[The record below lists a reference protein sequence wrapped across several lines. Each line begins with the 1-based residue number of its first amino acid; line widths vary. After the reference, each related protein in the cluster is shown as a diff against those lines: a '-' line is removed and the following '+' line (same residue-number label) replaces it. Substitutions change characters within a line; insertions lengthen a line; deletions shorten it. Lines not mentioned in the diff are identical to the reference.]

1 MSNKVVT
8 NHTINGMNVKDLSA
22 NEMIGIIR
30 TAEDN
35 IKTLE
40 ALETESSAVTKTI
53 KAEQAFI
60 KDVVKHLDAKK

>member
-53 KAEQAFI
+53 EAEQAFI